1 MPYSHL
7 NSRIEDGSGNVVA
20 DLGPLRPETELPP

>member
-7 NSRIEDGSGNVVA
+7 HSRMEGASGNVVA
-20 DLGPLRPETELPP
+20 DLGQLRPATELPP